1 MRNYKHKIVEQCSY
15 DEEPEA
21 AEEEAIRIAAAA
33 NHLAEVYLWVWGKEG
48 SRSSYRYARFCTIA
62 TMIGKMTPVEAA
74 REAKC
79 SKEVIYMNRK
89 AFLERF
95 RGEKR
100 GEIES
105 EPTPS

>member
-1 MRNYKHKIVEQCSY
+1 MRNYKSKIVEQCTY

-21 AEEEAIRIAAAA
+21 VEDRALRIAAAA

-48 SRSSYRYARFCTIA
+48 SRSRYRYARFCTIA
-62 TMIGKMTPVEAA
+62 TMIGKMTPVQAAKEA
-74 REAKC
+74 RV

-95 RGEKR
+95 RDERVGKN
-100 GEIES
+100 ES